1 MLGPTGPS
9 PSLYQFHLERTLLIT
24 FKSLCSDSI
33 SRKCEHLT
41 PPRWLRLH
49 NQLQLKGYRLKIKDC
64 ALSVLSPIRWNKHYL
79 FNTSMISSSFQK
91 AFKDPPIQS
100 GLCITCITCSF
111 HSFYMYQKLIII
123 FIILVA
129 LVVGA
134 IVVYLFA

>member
-41 PPRWLRLH
+41 PLRLH
-49 NQLQLKGYRLKIKDC
+49 NQLQLKGYRLKIKDR